1 MRVGDSERRAS
12 PRVGDRSGKVY
23 FLFNTHLLSSIQGE
37 RLLLFFN
44 VGEPA
49 GARDSQLENFTAC
62 CRGSF
67 YPLAPR

>member
-1 MRVGDSERRAS
+1 MSTTNG
-12 PRVGDRSGKVY
+12 RSY
-23 FLFNTHLLSSIQGE
+23 LNLLPSIHGE
-37 RLLLFFN
+37 RLLFLVPN

-62 CRGSF
+62 CRASF